1 MQSNLNKIHS
11 IAKEMRRIYILLLAV
26 MLVCIGCEWRLTSSD
41 DKQEVR
47 VAVERYDRIQSLY
60 LTTGDFS
67 ALQQMNTV
75 YPQQTRTLIE
85 DVLKI
90 GHVNDSEINLKFLAF
105 YQDSTLQTL
114 LAEAEQQYANMD
126 DINQGLTDAFARLQE
141 MIPGIEVPLIY
152 AQIGSLDQ
160 SVIVGNGLLGISLD
174 KYLGKDYPLY
184 LREDYGYTEEQR
196 QVMTR
201 QNIVPDCIGFYLLS
215 LFPMPSEYAQSQ
227 LGRDM
232 HIGKVQW
239 VVNQAMNETVF
250 NTLYTRNV
258 GHYMKSHPDVTTT
271 ELLQKNYFINSAEIS
286 TGLTDSD

>member
-1 MQSNLNKIHS
+1 
-11 IAKEMRRIYILLLAV
+11 MRRIYILLLAV
-26 MLVCIGCEWRLTSSD
+26 MLVCIGCEWRLTASD

-126 DINQGLTDAFARLQE
+126 DINQELTDAFARLQE

>member
-1 MQSNLNKIHS
+1 
-11 IAKEMRRIYILLLAV
+11 MRRIYSLFFAV
-26 MLVCIGCEWRLTSSD
+26 MLVCLGCEWRLTSSD
-41 DKQEVR
+41 DFQEAQV
-47 VAVERYDRIQSLY
+47 VVERYDRIQSLY

-67 ALQQMNTV
+67 ALQQMNSS

-90 GHVNDSEINLKFLAF
+90 GRVNDPEINLKFLAF

-114 LAEAEQQYANMD
+114 IAEAEQQYANMD
-126 DINQGLTDAFARLQE
+126 DINQELTDAFARLQE
-141 MIPGIEVPLIY
+141 MIPDIEVPVIY

-160 SVIVGNGLLGISLD
+160 SVIVGNGILGISLD

-196 QVMTR
+196 RMMTR
-201 QNIVPDCIGFYLLS
+201 QYIVPDCLGFYLLS

-239 VVNQAMNETVF
+239 VVNQAMNKTVF

-258 GHYMKSHPDVTTT
+258 DHYMKSHSDVTAT
-271 ELLQKNYFINSAEIS
+271 ELLEKNYFINSAEMTI
-286 TGLTDSD
+286 GLPAE

>member
-1 MQSNLNKIHS
+1 
-11 IAKEMRRIYILLLAV
+11 MRRIYILLLAV

-126 DINQGLTDAFARLQE
+126 DINKGLTDAFARLQE
-141 MIPGIEVPLIY
+141 MIPDLEVPLIY

-196 QVMTR
+196 RVMTR

>member
-1 MQSNLNKIHS
+1 
-11 IAKEMRRIYILLLAV
+11 MRRIYILLLAV

-47 VAVERYDRIQSLY
+47 VAVERYDRSQSLY

-126 DINQGLTDAFARLQE
+126 DINQQLSEAFQRLRELLPQ
-141 MIPGIEVPLIY
+141 IEKPVVY

-174 KYLGKDYPLY
+174 KYLGSDFPLY
-184 LREDYGYTEEQR
+184 QREEYGYTDEQLK
-196 QVMTR
+196 VMTR
-201 QNIVPDCIGFYLLS
+201 QYIVPDCIGFYLLS
-215 LFPMPSEYAQSQ
+215 LYPIPNDSKLSRFET
-227 LGRDM
+227 DM

-239 VVNQAMNETVF
+239 VVNQAMNKTFF

-258 GHYMKSHPDVTTT
+258 GYFMK
-271 ELLQKNYFINSAEIS
+271 KNPNITVDEMLRSKRLYDLPSK
-286 TGLTDSD
+286 

>member
-1 MQSNLNKIHS
+1 
-11 IAKEMRRIYILLLAV
+11 MRRIYILLMAV

-67 ALQQMNTV
+67 ALQQMNTA

-126 DINQGLTDAFARLQE
+126 DINQELTDAFARLQE
-141 MIPGIEVPLIY
+141 MIPDIEVPLIY

-196 QVMTR
+196 RVMTR

-239 VVNQAMNETVF
+239 VVNQAMNKTVF